1 MLHMSERRLIIL
13 EGEVHQHIMV
23 GYLVHVSVRGRATGA
38 GTMTRLRLQRELLHE
53 GPRLLARP
61 RQVLRVLEI
70 LAKCVLADLAHA
82 ARDNILDRL
91 LNALSITDLVY
102 KLRSAYWFSTA
113 RNVRRWEGYARSR
126 GRSHVHQG
134 AGCMRSVP
142 C

>member
-113 RNVRRWEGYARSR
+113 RNVRRWDGYARSR
-126 GRSHVHQG
+126 GRSHVRQG